1 MNDAQHRRR
10 KKKHYLH
17 REERPSLTRQVY
29 VNNSCGRSYA
39 AICCKSGLRSYTTIT
54 LLAPE
59 SLYLP
64 SSSQT
69 YPVHSMEVLQHS
81 RPPDSMSTND
91 KRLKVVYALNS
102 SSKSSF
108 SICST

>member
-64 SSSQT
+64 SSSQHILCIAWKYYNT
-69 YPVHSMEVLQHS
+69 RDPLTVCVPMTSV
-81 RPPDSMSTND
+81 
-91 KRLKVVYALNS
+91 
-102 SSKSSF
+102 
-108 SICST
+108 

>member
-1 MNDAQHRRR
+1 MNDAASS
-10 KKKHYLH
+10 KKEKALLCI
-17 REERPSLTRQVY
+17 EKSGLSLTRQVY
-29 VNNSCGRSYA
+29 VNNNCGRGYA

-64 SSSQT
+64 SSSLT

-81 RPPDSMSTND
+81 RPLT
-91 KRLKVVYALNS
+91 V
-102 SSKSSF
+102 
-108 SICST
+108 